1 MALKLSNKWH
11 MEQGVERTDAGGM
24 GYATVENKC
33 MEDGGGT
40 ATGEAAQPDWL
51 HRF

>member
-1 MALKLSNKWH
+1 

-24 GYATVENKC
+24 GYATVEKQARARIWC
-33 MEDGGGT
+33 KEDGGGT
-40 ATGEAAQPDWL
+40 ATGEAAQPEGL